1 MSGPCSLSQLNLFAA
16 QSKTVRKQPSESG
29 LSFLEELLIVNAS
42 CDRKGLV
49 CFFFELEAGSSPL
62 YLFEDLFPGAPGACG
77 LAFSLD
83 EAIMTSNHNL

>member
-1 MSGPCSLSQLNLFAA
+1 M
-16 QSKTVRKQPSESG
+16 
-29 LSFLEELLIVNAS
+29 NAS